1 MNIYNII
8 VYVCIG
14 HTINDACAHF
24 GCSKSYIMKE
34 FKKIRTPGTE
44 DYNPVLAEKL
54 KLAMTR
60 NSLLGRKHGG
70 AVSKKT
76 EAITDEY
83 ALELK
88 RVKEDQKL
96 SYRELE
102 DMTGISYS
110 TIRLAIE
117 RVSNTEEQKRGR

>member
-1 MNIYNII
+1 MNIFEII
-8 VYVCIG
+8 DYICDG
-14 HTINDACAHF
+14 HLIEEACEHF
-24 GCSKSYIMKE
+24 QCSRSYIMKE
-34 FKKIRTPGTE
+34 FRKIRNPGTE

-54 KLAMTR
+54 KLAMAR

-70 AVSKKT
+70 TASKKA
-76 EAITDEY
+76 EVIPDEY

-88 RVKEDQKL
+88 RVKEDQNL
-96 SYRELE
+96 SYRALE